1 MTQGCLSLSPP
12 QTDLTADPIA
22 GPRAIMNRPT
32 HSNGARRATP
42 QTAHARHATR
52 PPAGPQAPAIG
63 SALGPAAGD
72 IVMAACQRSIAL
84 HAHWINESVNRTLE
98 HAALHASGEAVA
110 SPAQHGE
117 WMRTT
122 LFEPTW
128 HYMVGLMSLSRSTGN
143 SLVTLMSS
151 QMRGAQD
158 EVDSLSREAHEE
170 AVDAARTAAS
180 AAVAAMSS
188 CAQAVSQLGERASQA
203 AQHAARAAQGSR
215 QDV

>member
-1 MTQGCLSLSPP
+1 
-12 QTDLTADPIA
+12 
-22 GPRAIMNRPT
+22 MNRPS
-32 HSNGARRATP
+32 HSNGAHRATP
-42 QTAHARHATR
+42 QAARTR
-52 PPAGPQAPAIG
+52 QAARASAGPQVPAIG
-63 SALGPAAGD
+63 TALGPAAGD
-72 IVMAACQRSIAL
+72 IVMAACQRSFAL

-98 HAALHASGEAVA
+98 HAALHASGEAAA

-117 WMRTT
+117 WMRAT

-128 HYMVGLMSLSRSTGN
+128 HYMVGLMSLGRSTGD

-158 EVDSLSREAHEE
+158 ELESLSREAHED

-188 CAQAVSQLGERASQA
+188 CAQAVSQLGERATQA
-203 AQHAARAAQGSR
+203 AQHAVRAAQGSA
-215 QDV
+215 QEP

>member
-1 MTQGCLSLSPP
+1 
-12 QTDLTADPIA
+12 
-22 GPRAIMNRPT
+22 
-32 HSNGARRATP
+32 
-42 QTAHARHATR
+42 
-52 PPAGPQAPAIG
+52 
-63 SALGPAAGD
+63 
-72 IVMAACQRSIAL
+72 
-84 HAHWINESVNRTLE
+84 
-98 HAALHASGEAVA
+98 
-110 SPAQHGE
+110 
-117 WMRTT
+117 MRTT